1 MKKNLLFPVL
11 AGLIWISISPLPAA
25 QKINIRVD
33 PRIELL
39 AVVQLLGKY
48 DLINTF
54 EFPYKHD
61 INKHFSA
68 YKGHPAVNEFTGM
81 RAQGFSFDAPPTA
94 VLHLSNPP
102 ELNINPPFT
111 DYLIQRAGG
120 KEKLERFIRNLRD
133 FARKTR
139 FKAFFKSH
147 HRTYSQMVERVK
159 KKLEGVDYIGI
170 LEKYYGMKQRSYNI
184 ILVPLFRGNY
194 GPRVKHKDGNFD
206 IFNIVSP
213 LGIKNGL
220 PEFGTVKYFEH
231 LAWHEFSHSFVNPIQ
246 LQYQQ
251 QIDSCSSLFTPIANK
266 MKQQAYDDWRI
277 TVNEHIVRA
286 VTTRL
291 NYITKGKETGDQALR
306 NEKLRGFLYVEPLC
320 KKLEIYEAKRDK
332 YSKFTDFYPE
342 LIKVFRELSEN
353 PDKYSRYM
361 LFTGNINEV
370 ASDKESVVLVIPTC
384 ERNKD
389 IQDNIHAYVKKMH
402 KMFYKGCPIL
412 TDKEALKK
420 DLSNK
425 SIVLY
430 GTISGNLLLANYV
443 KRLPV
448 QIEADCITTKETY
461 SGNHLRFITCWP
473 NPKNPYKGM
482 LIYTAQKAEDIA
494 GINNVFHGPTDYV
507 IADKTTILQ
516 AANYKKDKN
525 KWSF

>member
-1 MKKNLLFPVL
+1 MKKNLLLPVL
-11 AGLIWISISPLPAA
+11 AGLIWISITSPTTA

-39 AVVQLLGKY
+39 AVVQFLSDY

-61 INKHFSA
+61 IKNHFSA
-68 YKGHPAVNEFTGM
+68 YKGHPAVKGFAEM

-102 ELNINPPFT
+102 ELKINPPFT

-120 KEKLERFIRNLRD
+120 KEKLEPFVKNLRD
-133 FARKTR
+133 FARKTQ
-139 FKAFFKSH
+139 FIAFFKSH
-147 HRTYSQMVERVK
+147 HRTYSQTVERVK
-159 KKLEGVDYIGI
+159 KKLEAVDYIGI
-170 LEKYYGMKQRSYNI
+170 LKKYYGMKQRSYNI
-184 ILVPLFRGNY
+184 ILVPLFKGNY
-194 GPRVKHKDGNFD
+194 VPRVKHKDGNFD
-206 IFNIVSP
+206 VFNIVSP

-220 PEFGTVKYFEH
+220 PEFGTVKYFKH

-246 LQYQQ
+246 HQYQQ
-251 QIDSCSSLFTPIANK
+251 QIDSFSSLFAPIAKK

-286 VTTRL
+286 VTTHL
-291 NYITKGKETGDQALR
+291 SYMTKGKEAGDQALR
-306 NEKLRGFLYVEPLC
+306 YEKQRGFLYVEPLC

-332 YSKFTDFYPE
+332 YPKLTDFYPE
-342 LIKVFRELSEN
+342 FINVFKELSKS
-353 PDKYSRYM
+353 PDRYSHHM
-361 LFTGNINEV
+361 LFNGNINEV
-370 ASDKESVVLVIPTC
+370 VLDKESVVLIIPTN

-389 IQDNIHAYVKKMH
+389 IQDNIHTYVKKIH

-412 TDKEALKK
+412 TDKQALNK
-420 DLSNK
+420 DLANN
-425 SIVLY
+425 SIILY
-430 GTISGNLLLANYV
+430 GTISGNLLSAKYI
-443 KRLPV
+443 KGLPV
-448 QIEADCITTKETY
+448 RIKADRITAKETY
-461 SGNHLRFITCWP
+461 RGNHLRFITCWP

-482 LIYTAQKAEDIA
+482 LIYTAQKAEDII
-494 GINNVFHGPTDYV
+494 GINSVFHGPTDYV

-516 AANYKKDKN
+516 AANYKKDKD